1 MSTIDRFYDCV
12 YASIDEEWFIDS
24 DGYDDYEILRSC
36 EINECP
42 YECNECKK
50 FKQRREED
58 LY

>member
-1 MSTIDRFYDCV
+1 M
-12 YASIDEEWFIDS
+12 YASIDEEWFVDS

-58 LY
+58 SY